1 MALSNESQRLAI
13 AKPGNQFGTF
23 EGVFTPSILT
33 ILGVIMFMRASFVV
47 LGPLLLLFVGSIIGT
62 VVFTVAGA
70 LAEVIQSVTA

>member
-1 MALSNESQRLAI
+1 MLR
-13 AKPGNQFGTF
+13 
-23 EGVFTPSILT
+23 
-33 ILGVIMFMRASFVV
+33 VV